1 MAVKKKTN
9 DENTKQTGKVTV
21 VDYSEEMQQS
31 YINYS
36 MSVITDRALPDV
48 RDGMKP
54 VHRRIIYAMA
64 DKGMHCNKPYNKCA
78 EIVGEVLGFYH
89 AHGDSSVYDALVRLA
104 QGFQLNYPLIDGH
117 GNFGSVDGDPAAA
130 YRYTEARLQ
139 PIADDMVENLK
150 YDTVDMKLSFNE
162 KKKEPVILPAT
173 IPLLL
178 INGITGIAVG
188 MMTNIP
194 THNLK
199 NAIDTVIF
207 EMDNPN
213 STTKDLLNVLKGPD
227 FPTGGIICNKS
238 ELVKIYEDGV
248 GTLIVRGKHNIE
260 KNGNKN
266 SIVITE
272 IPYTL
277 SGKKESF
284 VESIIKL
291 AHEKKELQITSV
303 KDESSKEGIR
313 IVIDVRKDMDVNT
326 VVNYLYKFTAYEDS
340 YKFSFLCLENGK
352 PVTMSL
358 SKYIKS
364 FINFQKEIYKR
375 KYSYIYNKN
384 KIQIEK
390 LKGLLIAYDYIDE
403 IVAIVRNAN
412 SYTDMKKAL
421 MTGDTSAISNIMVK
435 LRKRIE
441 KFSFS
446 ELQADM
452 ILEMKVHELS
462 KLKAEE
468 LQDSIIKLEKENKRL
483 GALLSSDKKLMEDIK
498 THLTEMKNKYGVAR
512 KTQIIS
518 NKSEFKEIV
527 ENYAFVVDE
536 NNYAKR
542 IKTNEG
548 PQMGDKFCIITDDG
562 GAYIIPTKNVPI
574 GTNKDKGLALENF
587 INGEKIK
594 LVFLPT
600 ENQKI
605 LIVDDNNYGK
615 IISSN
620 EFICSRK
627 FLKAYLKDSKIL
639 LAQIL
644 SDEKTI
650 NFIGENGKK
659 KTFKISELPELSR
672 TGKGRKIVQGKFKI
686 SEIDIK

>member
-227 FPTGGIICNKS
+227 FPTGGIICHNS
-238 ELVKIYEDGV
+238 ALVKIYEDGV
-248 GTLIVRGKHNIE
+248 GTLILRGKHNIE

-284 VESIIKL
+284 VESIIKMIL
-291 AHEKKELQITSV
+291 AERRKQ
-303 KDESSKEGIR
+303 SKW
-313 IVIDVRKDMDVNT
+313 
-326 VVNYLYKFTAYEDS
+326 
-340 YKFSFLCLENGK
+340 
-352 PVTMSL
+352 
-358 SKYIKS
+358 
-364 FINFQKEIYKR
+364 KR
-375 KYSYIYNKN
+375 KNLKR
-384 KIQIEK
+384 K
-390 LKGLLIAYDYIDE
+390 LL
-403 IVAIVRNAN
+403 
-412 SYTDMKKAL
+412 
-421 MTGDTSAISNIMVK
+421 K
-435 LRKRIE
+435 L
-441 KFSFS
+441 
-446 ELQADM
+446 
-452 ILEMKVHELS
+452 
-462 KLKAEE
+462 
-468 LQDSIIKLEKENKRL
+468 
-483 GALLSSDKKLMEDIK
+483 
-498 THLTEMKNKYGVAR
+498 
-512 KTQIIS
+512 
-518 NKSEFKEIV
+518 
-527 ENYAFVVDE
+527 
-536 NNYAKR
+536 
-542 IKTNEG
+542 
-548 PQMGDKFCIITDDG
+548 
-562 GAYIIPTKNVPI
+562 
-574 GTNKDKGLALENF
+574 
-587 INGEKIK
+587 
-594 LVFLPT
+594 
-600 ENQKI
+600 
-605 LIVDDNNYGK
+605 
-615 IISSN
+615 
-620 EFICSRK
+620 
-627 FLKAYLKDSKIL
+627 
-639 LAQIL
+639 
-644 SDEKTI
+644 
-650 NFIGENGKK
+650 
-659 KTFKISELPELSR
+659 
-672 TGKGRKIVQGKFKI
+672 
-686 SEIDIK
+686 